1 MESDLLKA
9 RALCRRY
16 FDATATEAEERELR
30 ALLAALPREALDD
43 ELRSAAVMMGGF
55 EALARETL
63 PGRPAAK
70 EGAQAA
76 QAPFTAGKA
85 PLTAGKAGAADR
97 AVRIPSAVGKLPAD
111 SATDSSADT
120 PHRTTAAPH
129 RPHRRWNLLLGTGAG
144 IAAALLVG
152 LFFLTRGTVYGYI
165 DGRPVT
171 DPAEAMCA
179 TAYFQPLEELSRSF
193 DIADR
198 LLEAAE
204 KRCGAH
210 PEQQ

>member
-16 FDATATEAEERELR
+16 FDATATDAEERELR
-30 ALLAALPREALDD
+30 ALLAALPREALDG

-70 EGAQAA
+70 ARAQAA
-76 QAPFTAGKA
+76 QA

-111 SATDSSADT
+111 SASDSSADT

-179 TAYFQPLEELSRSF
+179 TVYFQPLEELSRSF

-204 KRCGAH
+204 KSRNTRS
-210 PEQQ
+210 EQR

>member
-9 RALCRRY
+9 RALSRRY

-30 ALLAALPREALDD
+30 ALLAALPREALDG

-70 EGAQAA
+70 ARAQAA
-76 QAPFTAGKA
+76 QA

-97 AVRIPSAVGKLPAD
+97 AVRLPAAGKLPAD
-111 SATDSSADT
+111 SVSDSSADT
-120 PHRTTAAPH
+120 PHRTTATPH

-179 TAYFQPLEELSRSF
+179 TVYFQPLEELSRSF

-204 KRCGAH
+204 KSRDTRS
-210 PEQQ
+210 EQR

>member
-16 FDATATEAEERELR
+16 FDATATDAEERELR
-30 ALLAALPREALDD
+30 ALLAALPREALDG

-70 EGAQAA
+70 EAAQAA
-76 QAPFTAGKA
+76 QAL
-85 PLTAGKAGAADR
+85 LTAGKAGAADR

-111 SATDSSADT
+111 SASDSSADT
-120 PHRTTAAPH
+120 PHRTTAA
-129 RPHRRWNLLLGTGAG
+129 PHRRWNLLLGTGAG

-179 TAYFQPLEELSRSF
+179 TVYFQPLEELSRSF

-204 KRCGAH
+204 KSRNTRS
-210 PEQQ
+210 EQR

>member
-9 RALCRRY
+9 RALSRRY

-30 ALLAALPREALDD
+30 ALLAALPREALDG

-70 EGAQAA
+70 ARAQAA
-76 QAPFTAGKA
+76 QA

-97 AVRIPSAVGKLPAD
+97 AVRLPAVGKLPAD
-111 SATDSSADT
+111 SVSDSSADT
-120 PHRTTAAPH
+120 PYRTTAAPH

-179 TAYFQPLEELSRSF
+179 TVYFQPLEELSRSF

-204 KRCGAH
+204 KSRDTRS
-210 PEQQ
+210 EQR

>member
-16 FDATATEAEERELR
+16 FDATATDAEERELR
-30 ALLAALPREALDD
+30 ALLAALPREALDG

-70 EGAQAA
+70 ARAQAA
-76 QAPFTAGKA
+76 QA

-97 AVRIPSAVGKLPAD
+97 AVWLPAVGKLPAD
-111 SATDSSADT
+111 SVSDSSADT

-179 TAYFQPLEELSRSF
+179 TVYFQPLEELSRSF

-204 KRCGAH
+204 KSRNTRS
-210 PEQQ
+210 EQR

>member
-16 FDATATEAEERELR
+16 FDATATDAEERELR
-30 ALLAALPREALDD
+30 ALLAALPREALDG

-70 EGAQAA
+70 ARAQAA
-76 QAPFTAGKA
+76 QA

-97 AVRIPSAVGKLPAD
+97 AVRLPAVGKLPAD
-111 SATDSSADT
+111 SVSDSSADT
-120 PHRTTAAPH
+120 PYRTTAAPH

-179 TAYFQPLEELSRSF
+179 TVYFQPLEELSRSF

-204 KRCGAH
+204 KSRDTRS
-210 PEQQ
+210 EQR

>member
-9 RALCRRY
+9 RALSRRY

-30 ALLAALPREALDD
+30 ALLAALPREALDG

-55 EALARETL
+55 KALARETL

-76 QAPFTAGKA
+76 QAP
-85 PLTAGKAGAADR
+85 LTAGKAGAADR
-97 AVRIPSAVGKLPAD
+97 AVRLPAVGKLPAD
-111 SATDSSADT
+111 SASDSSADT
-120 PHRTTAAPH
+120 PYRTTAAPH

-179 TAYFQPLEELSRSF
+179 TVYFQPLEELSRSF

-204 KRCGAH
+204 KSRDTRS
-210 PEQQ
+210 EQR

>member
-30 ALLAALPREALDD
+30 ALLAALPREALDG

-70 EGAQAA
+70 ARAQAA
-76 QAPFTAGKA
+76 EAPLTAGKA

-97 AVRIPSAVGKLPAD
+97 AVRLPAAGKLPAD
-111 SATDSSADT
+111 SVSDSSADT
-120 PHRTTAAPH
+120 PHRTTATPH

-179 TAYFQPLEELSRSF
+179 TVYFQPLEELSRSF

-204 KRCGAH
+204 KSRDTRS
-210 PEQQ
+210 EQR

>member
-9 RALCRRY
+9 RALSRRY

-30 ALLAALPREALDD
+30 ALLAALPREALDG

-55 EALARETL
+55 DALARETL

-70 EGAQAA
+70 ARAQAA
-76 QAPFTAGKA
+76 QA

-97 AVRIPSAVGKLPAD
+97 AVRLPAAGKLPAD
-111 SATDSSADT
+111 SVSDSSADT
-120 PHRTTAAPH
+120 PHRTTATPH

-179 TAYFQPLEELSRSF
+179 TVYFQPLEELSRSF

-204 KRCGAH
+204 KSRNTRS
-210 PEQQ
+210 EQR

>member
-30 ALLAALPREALDD
+30 ALLAALPREALDG

-70 EGAQAA
+70 ARAQAA
-76 QAPFTAGKA
+76 QA

-97 AVRIPSAVGKLPAD
+97 AVRLPAAGKLPAD
-111 SATDSSADT
+111 SVSDSSADT
-120 PHRTTAAPH
+120 PHRTTATPH

-179 TAYFQPLEELSRSF
+179 TVYFQPLEELSRSF

-204 KRCGAH
+204 KGRDTRS
-210 PEQQ
+210 EQR

>member
-30 ALLAALPREALDD
+30 ALLAALPREALDG

-55 EALARETL
+55 EALARETQ

-76 QAPFTAGKA
+76 QAL
-85 PLTAGKAGAADR
+85 LTAEKAGAADR

-111 SATDSSADT
+111 SASDSSADT
-120 PHRTTAAPH
+120 PYRTTAAPH

-179 TAYFQPLEELSRSF
+179 TVYFQPLEELSRSF

-204 KRCGAH
+204 KSRNTRS
-210 PEQQ
+210 EQR

>member
-16 FDATATEAEERELR
+16 FDATATDAEERELR
-30 ALLAALPREALDD
+30 ALLAALPREALDG

-70 EGAQAA
+70 ARAQAA
-76 QAPFTAGKA
+76 QA
-85 PLTAGKAGAADR
+85 PLTAGKADAADR

-111 SATDSSADT
+111 SASDSSADT

-179 TAYFQPLEELSRSF
+179 TVYFQPLEELSRSF

-204 KRCGAH
+204 KSRDTRS
-210 PEQQ
+210 EQR

>member
-9 RALCRRY
+9 RALSRRY

-30 ALLAALPREALDD
+30 ALLAALPREALDG

-55 EALARETL
+55 EALARETQ

-70 EGAQAA
+70 EAAQAA
-76 QAPFTAGKA
+76 QAL
-85 PLTAGKAGAADR
+85 LTAGKAGAADR
-97 AVRIPSAVGKLPAD
+97 AVRLPAVGKLPAD
-111 SATDSSADT
+111 SASDSSADT
-120 PHRTTAAPH
+120 PHRTTAA
-129 RPHRRWNLLLGTGAG
+129 PHRRWNLLLGTGAG

-179 TAYFQPLEELSRSF
+179 TVYFQPLEELSRSF

-204 KRCGAH
+204 KSRDTRS
-210 PEQQ
+210 EQR

>member
-16 FDATATEAEERELR
+16 FDATATDAEERELR
-30 ALLAALPREALDD
+30 ALLAALPREALDG

-70 EGAQAA
+70 ERAQAA
-76 QAPFTAGKA
+76 QA

-97 AVRIPSAVGKLPAD
+97 AVRLPAVGKLPAD
-111 SATDSSADT
+111 SASDSSADT

-179 TAYFQPLEELSRSF
+179 TVYFQPLEELSRSF

-204 KRCGAH
+204 KGRGTRS
-210 PEQQ
+210 EQR

>member
-9 RALCRRY
+9 RALSRRY

-30 ALLAALPREALDD
+30 ALLAALPREALDG

-55 EALARETL
+55 EALARETQ

-76 QAPFTAGKA
+76 QAL
-85 PLTAGKAGAADR
+85 LTAGKAGAADR
-97 AVRIPSAVGKLPAD
+97 AVRLPAVGKLPAD
-111 SATDSSADT
+111 SASDSSVDT
-120 PHRTTAAPH
+120 PYRTTAAPH
-129 RPHRRWNLLLGTGAG
+129 RPHRRWNLLFGTGAG

-179 TAYFQPLEELSRSF
+179 TVYFQPLEELSRSF

-204 KRCGAH
+204 KSRDTRS
-210 PEQQ
+210 EQR

>member
-9 RALCRRY
+9 RALSRRY

-30 ALLAALPREALDD
+30 ALLAALPREALDG

-55 EALARETL
+55 EVLARETQ

-76 QAPFTAGKA
+76 QAL
-85 PLTAGKAGAADR
+85 LTAGKAGAADR

-111 SATDSSADT
+111 SASDSSADT
-120 PHRTTAAPH
+120 PHRTTAA
-129 RPHRRWNLLLGTGAG
+129 PHRRWNLLLGTGAG

-179 TAYFQPLEELSRSF
+179 TVYFQPLEELSRSF

-204 KRCGAH
+204 KSRNTRS
-210 PEQQ
+210 EQR

>member
-16 FDATATEAEERELR
+16 FDATATDAEERELR
-30 ALLAALPREALDD
+30 ALLAALPREALDG

-70 EGAQAA
+70 ARAQAA
-76 QAPFTAGKA
+76 QA

-97 AVRIPSAVGKLPAD
+97 AVRLPAVGKLPAD
-111 SATDSSADT
+111 SVSDSSADT

-179 TAYFQPLEELSRSF
+179 TVYFQPLEELSRSF

-204 KRCGAH
+204 KGRDTRS
-210 PEQQ
+210 EQR

>member
-9 RALCRRY
+9 RALSRRY

-30 ALLAALPREALDD
+30 ALLAALPREALDG

-76 QAPFTAGKA
+76 QAL
-85 PLTAGKAGAADR
+85 LTA
-97 AVRIPSAVGKLPAD
+97 GKLPAD
-111 SATDSSADT
+111 SVSDSSADT
-120 PHRTTAAPH
+120 PHRTTATPH

-179 TAYFQPLEELSRSF
+179 TVYFQPLEELSRSF

-204 KRCGAH
+204 KSRDTRS
-210 PEQQ
+210 EQR

>member
-16 FDATATEAEERELR
+16 FDATATDAEERELR
-30 ALLAALPREALDD
+30 ALLAALPREALDG
-43 ELRSAAVMMGGF
+43 ELRSAAVMMSGF
-55 EALARETL
+55 EALARETQ

-76 QAPFTAGKA
+76 QAP
-85 PLTAGKAGAADR
+85 LTAGKAGAADR
-97 AVRIPSAVGKLPAD
+97 AVRLPAVGKLPAD
-111 SATDSSADT
+111 SASDSSADT
-120 PHRTTAAPH
+120 PYRTTAAPH

-179 TAYFQPLEELSRSF
+179 TVYFQPLEELSRSF

-204 KRCGAH
+204 KSRDTRS
-210 PEQQ
+210 EQR

>member
-30 ALLAALPREALDD
+30 ALLAALPREALDG

-76 QAPFTAGKA
+76 QAL
-85 PLTAGKAGAADR
+85 LTAGKADAADR

-111 SATDSSADT
+111 SASDSSADT
-120 PHRTTAAPH
+120 PHRTTATPH

-179 TAYFQPLEELSRSF
+179 TVYFQPLEELSRSF

-204 KRCGAH
+204 KGHDTRS
-210 PEQQ
+210 EQR

>member
-16 FDATATEAEERELR
+16 FDATATDAEERELR
-30 ALLAALPREALDD
+30 ALLAALPREALDG

-55 EALARETL
+55 EALARETQ

-76 QAPFTAGKA
+76 QAL
-85 PLTAGKAGAADR
+85 LTAGKAGAADR
-97 AVRIPSAVGKLPAD
+97 AVRLPTVGKLPAD
-111 SATDSSADT
+111 SASDSSADT
-120 PHRTTAAPH
+120 PHRTTAA
-129 RPHRRWNLLLGTGAG
+129 PHRRWNLLLGTGAG

-179 TAYFQPLEELSRSF
+179 TVYFQPLEELSRSF

-204 KRCGAH
+204 KSRDTRS
-210 PEQQ
+210 EQR

>member
-9 RALCRRY
+9 RALSRRY
-16 FDATATEAEERELR
+16 FDATATDAEERELR
-30 ALLAALPREALDD
+30 ALLAALPREALDG

-76 QAPFTAGKA
+76 QAP
-85 PLTAGKAGAADR
+85 LTAGKAGAADR
-97 AVRIPSAVGKLPAD
+97 AVRLPAVGKLPAD
-111 SATDSSADT
+111 SASDSSADT
-120 PHRTTAAPH
+120 PYRTTAAPH
-129 RPHRRWNLLLGTGAG
+129 RPHHRWNLLLGTGAG

-179 TAYFQPLEELSRSF
+179 TVYFQPLEELSRSF

-204 KRCGAH
+204 KSRDTRS
-210 PEQQ
+210 EQR

>member
-30 ALLAALPREALDD
+30 ALLAALPREALDG
-43 ELRSAAVMMGGF
+43 ELRSAAVMMSGF

-76 QAPFTAGKA
+76 QAPLTAGKA

-97 AVRIPSAVGKLPAD
+97 AVRLPAAGKLPAD
-111 SATDSSADT
+111 SVSDSSADT

-179 TAYFQPLEELSRSF
+179 TVYFQPLEELSRSF

-204 KRCGAH
+204 KSRDTRS
-210 PEQQ
+210 EQR

>member
-9 RALCRRY
+9 RALSRRY

-30 ALLAALPREALDD
+30 ALLAALPREALDG

-70 EGAQAA
+70 ARAQAA
-76 QAPFTAGKA
+76 EA

-97 AVRIPSAVGKLPAD
+97 AVRLPAVGKLPAD
-111 SATDSSADT
+111 SASDSSADT

-179 TAYFQPLEELSRSF
+179 TVYFQPLEELSRSF

-204 KRCGAH
+204 KGHDTRS
-210 PEQQ
+210 EQR

>member
-9 RALCRRY
+9 RALSRRY

-30 ALLAALPREALDD
+30 ALLAALPREALDG

-55 EALARETL
+55 EALARETQ

-70 EGAQAA
+70 EAAQAA
-76 QAPFTAGKA
+76 QAL
-85 PLTAGKAGAADR
+85 LTAGKAGAADR

-111 SATDSSADT
+111 SASDSSADT
-120 PHRTTAAPH
+120 PHRTTAA
-129 RPHRRWNLLLGTGAG
+129 PHRRWNLLLGTGAG

-152 LFFLTRGTVYGYI
+152 LFFLTRGTIYGYI

-179 TAYFQPLEELSRSF
+179 TVYFQPLEELSRSF

-198 LLEAAE
+198 LLEAA
-204 KRCGAH
+204 KKSRDTRS
-210 PEQQ
+210 EQR

>member
-1 MESDLLKA
+1 MESDLLNA
-9 RALCRRY
+9 RALSRRY

-30 ALLAALPREALDD
+30 ALLAALPREALDG

-70 EGAQAA
+70 ARAQAA
-76 QAPFTAGKA
+76 QA

-97 AVRIPSAVGKLPAD
+97 AVRLPAVGKLPAD
-111 SATDSSADT
+111 STSDSSADT

-179 TAYFQPLEELSRSF
+179 TVYFQPLEELSRSF

-204 KRCGAH
+204 KGRDTRS
-210 PEQQ
+210 EQR

>member
-9 RALCRRY
+9 RALSRRY

-30 ALLAALPREALDD
+30 ALLAALPREALDG

-76 QAPFTAGKA
+76 QAP
-85 PLTAGKAGAADR
+85 LTAGKAGAADR
-97 AVRIPSAVGKLPAD
+97 AVRLPAVGKLPAD
-111 SATDSSADT
+111 SVSDSSADT
-120 PHRTTAAPH
+120 PHRTTATPH

-179 TAYFQPLEELSRSF
+179 TVYFQPLEELSRSF

-204 KRCGAH
+204 KGRGTRS
-210 PEQQ
+210 EQR

>member
-9 RALCRRY
+9 RALSRRY

-30 ALLAALPREALDD
+30 ALLAALPREALDG
-43 ELRSAAVMMGGF
+43 ELRSAVVMMGGF

-76 QAPFTAGKA
+76 QAP
-85 PLTAGKAGAADR
+85 LTAGKAGAADR
-97 AVRIPSAVGKLPAD
+97 AVRLPAVGKLPAD
-111 SATDSSADT
+111 SASDSSADT
-120 PHRTTAAPH
+120 PYRTTAAPH

-179 TAYFQPLEELSRSF
+179 TVYFQPLEELSRSF

-204 KRCGAH
+204 KGRDTRS
-210 PEQQ
+210 EQR

>member
-9 RALCRRY
+9 RALSRRY

-30 ALLAALPREALDD
+30 ALLAALPREALDG

-55 EALARETL
+55 EALARETQ

-70 EGAQAA
+70 EAAQAA
-76 QAPFTAGKA
+76 QAL
-85 PLTAGKAGAADR
+85 LTAGKAGAADR

-111 SATDSSADT
+111 SASDSSADT
-120 PHRTTAAPH
+120 PHRTTAA
-129 RPHRRWNLLLGTGAG
+129 PHRRWNLLLGTGAG

-179 TAYFQPLEELSRSF
+179 TVYFQPLEELSRSF

-204 KRCGAH
+204 KGRDTRS
-210 PEQQ
+210 EQR

>member
-30 ALLAALPREALDD
+30 ALLAALPREALDG

-70 EGAQAA
+70 ARAQAA
-76 QAPFTAGKA
+76 EA

-97 AVRIPSAVGKLPAD
+97 AVRLPAVGKLPAD
-111 SATDSSADT
+111 SASDSSADT
-120 PHRTTAAPH
+120 PYRTTAAPH

-179 TAYFQPLEELSRSF
+179 TVYFQPLEELSRSF

-204 KRCGAH
+204 KGRGTRS
-210 PEQQ
+210 EQR

>member
-16 FDATATEAEERELR
+16 FDATATDAEERELR
-30 ALLAALPREALDD
+30 ALLAALPREALDG

-70 EGAQAA
+70 ARAQAA
-76 QAPFTAGKA
+76 QA

-97 AVRIPSAVGKLPAD
+97 AVRLPAVGKLPAD
-111 SATDSSADT
+111 SVSDSSADT
-120 PHRTTAAPH
+120 PHRTTATPH

-179 TAYFQPLEELSRSF
+179 TVYFQPLEELSRSF

-204 KRCGAH
+204 KSRDTRS
-210 PEQQ
+210 EQR

>member
-30 ALLAALPREALDD
+30 ALLAALPREALDG

-70 EGAQAA
+70 KGAQAA
-76 QAPFTAGKA
+76 QAPFTAW
-85 PLTAGKAGAADR
+85 KAGAADR

-111 SATDSSADT
+111 SASDSSADT
-120 PHRTTAAPH
+120 PHRTTATPH

-179 TAYFQPLEELSRSF
+179 TVYFQPLEELSRSF

-204 KRCGAH
+204 KGHDTRS
-210 PEQQ
+210 EQR

>member
-9 RALCRRY
+9 RALSRRY

-30 ALLAALPREALDD
+30 ALLAALPREALDG

-55 EALARETL
+55 EALARETQ

-76 QAPFTAGKA
+76 QA

-111 SATDSSADT
+111 SASDSSADT
-120 PHRTTAAPH
+120 PHRTTAA
-129 RPHRRWNLLLGTGAG
+129 PHRRWNLLLGTGAG

-179 TAYFQPLEELSRSF
+179 TVYFQPLEELSRSF

-204 KRCGAH
+204 KSRNTRS
-210 PEQQ
+210 EQR

>member
-9 RALCRRY
+9 RALSRRY

-30 ALLAALPREALDD
+30 ALLAALPREALDG

-55 EALARETL
+55 EALARETQ

-76 QAPFTAGKA
+76 QAL
-85 PLTAGKAGAADR
+85 LTAGKAGAADR

-111 SATDSSADT
+111 SASDSSADT
-120 PHRTTAAPH
+120 PHRTTAA
-129 RPHRRWNLLLGTGAG
+129 PHRRWNLLLGTGAG
-144 IAAALLVG
+144 IAAALFVG

-179 TAYFQPLEELSRSF
+179 TVYFQPLEELSRSF

-204 KRCGAH
+204 KSRDTRS
-210 PEQQ
+210 EQR

>member
-16 FDATATEAEERELR
+16 FDATATDAEERELR
-30 ALLAALPREALDD
+30 ALLAALPREALDG

-70 EGAQAA
+70 ARAQAA
-76 QAPFTAGKA
+76 QA

-97 AVRIPSAVGKLPAD
+97 AVRLPAVGKLPAD
-111 SATDSSADT
+111 STSDSSADT
-120 PHRTTAAPH
+120 PYRTTAAPH

-144 IAAALLVG
+144 IAATLLVG

-179 TAYFQPLEELSRSF
+179 TVYFQPLEELSRSF

-204 KRCGAH
+204 KGRDTRS
-210 PEQQ
+210 EQR

>member
-9 RALCRRY
+9 RALSRRY

-30 ALLAALPREALDD
+30 ALLAALPREALDG

-55 EALARETL
+55 EALARETQ

-70 EGAQAA
+70 ARAQAA
-76 QAPFTAGKA
+76 QAPLTAGKA

-97 AVRIPSAVGKLPAD
+97 AVRLPAAGKLPAD
-111 SATDSSADT
+111 SVSDSSADT
-120 PHRTTAAPH
+120 PHRTTATPH

-179 TAYFQPLEELSRSF
+179 TVYFQPLEELSRSF

-204 KRCGAH
+204 KSRDTRS
-210 PEQQ
+210 EQR

>member
-9 RALCRRY
+9 RALSRRY

-30 ALLAALPREALDD
+30 ALLAALPREALDG

-76 QAPFTAGKA
+76 QAP
-85 PLTAGKAGAADR
+85 LTAGKAGAADR

-111 SATDSSADT
+111 SASDSSADT
-120 PHRTTAAPH
+120 PYRTTAAPH

-179 TAYFQPLEELSRSF
+179 TVYFQPLEELSRSF

-204 KRCGAH
+204 KSRNTRS
-210 PEQQ
+210 EQR

>member
-30 ALLAALPREALDD
+30 ALLAALPREALDG

-55 EALARETL
+55 KALARETL

-76 QAPFTAGKA
+76 QAP
-85 PLTAGKAGAADR
+85 LTAGKAGAADR
-97 AVRIPSAVGKLPAD
+97 AVRLPAAGKLPAD
-111 SATDSSADT
+111 SVSDSSADT
-120 PHRTTAAPH
+120 PHRTTATPH

-179 TAYFQPLEELSRSF
+179 TVYFQPLEELSRSF

-204 KRCGAH
+204 KGRDTRS
-210 PEQQ
+210 EQR

>member
-9 RALCRRY
+9 RALSRRY

-30 ALLAALPREALDD
+30 ALLAALPREALDG

-76 QAPFTAGKA
+76 QAP
-85 PLTAGKAGAADR
+85 LTAGKAGAADR
-97 AVRIPSAVGKLPAD
+97 AVRLPAVGKLPAD
-111 SATDSSADT
+111 SASDFSADT
-120 PHRTTAAPH
+120 PYRTTAAPH

-179 TAYFQPLEELSRSF
+179 TVYFQPLEELSRSF

-204 KRCGAH
+204 KGRGTRS
-210 PEQQ
+210 EQR

>member
-16 FDATATEAEERELR
+16 FDATATDAEERELR
-30 ALLAALPREALDD
+30 ALLAALPREALDG

-70 EGAQAA
+70 ARAQAA
-76 QAPFTAGKA
+76 QA

-97 AVRIPSAVGKLPAD
+97 AVRLPAAGKLPA
-111 SATDSSADT
+111 DSSADT
-120 PHRTTAAPH
+120 PHRTTATPH

-179 TAYFQPLEELSRSF
+179 TVYFQPLEELSRSF

-204 KRCGAH
+204 KSRDTRS
-210 PEQQ
+210 EQR